1 MITTRRLTRLLTGL
15 GLAVALVLF
24 GASAAGAQ
32 ELPGGSGEGRR
43 VVYSIGQQRVW
54 WVESDN
60 RVVNTYL
67 VSGRS
72 GTPAYGTY
80 PPAYGAQLTSRS
92 ASARSSPALARP
104 RRPIPVKA
112 SAHAAHAPH
121 APPAPHIRATTPRAP
136 PSPPRHADR
145 PQPRRVPVAARRPP
159 PRPSL
164 LTAPAA
170 LR

>member
-80 PPAYGAQLTSRS
+80 PVYSKSRS
-92 ASARSSPALARP
+92 TTSLDGSARMEYMVRFA
-104 RRPIPVKA
+104 
-112 SAHAAHAPH
+112 
-121 APPAPHIRATTPRAP
+121 
-136 PSPPRHADR
+136 
-145 PQPRRVPVAARRPP
+145 
-159 PRPSL
+159 
-164 LTAPAA
+164 
-170 LR
+170 